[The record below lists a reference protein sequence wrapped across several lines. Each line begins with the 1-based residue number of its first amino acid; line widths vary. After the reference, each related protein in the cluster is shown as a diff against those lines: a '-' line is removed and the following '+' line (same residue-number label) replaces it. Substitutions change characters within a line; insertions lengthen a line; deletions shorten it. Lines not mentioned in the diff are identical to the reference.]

1 MKVAYIPYA
10 VYGLAVSLLSKSAP
24 LQAFL
29 WVVFWTC
36 MALFWKMG
44 EKGCVL
50 VLKEGDRGIKLRTRL
65 SPDRVMVWV
74 AQGACLVRAKV
85 GVPEVFW
92 ECMG

>member
-1 MKVAYIPYA
+1 LSNSQIWG
-10 VYGLAVSLLSKSAP
+10 VYEGGLHTLHGVSLAVWLLSKSAP

-29 WVVFWTC
+29 WVVFWAC

-65 SPDRVMVWV
+65 SPGRVMVWL

-85 GVPEVFW
+85 RV
-92 ECMG
+92 